1 MTTRVILYA
10 ADAPDREIPLADASL
25 EDLGDAQL
33 LWVHLGSPT
42 PEELA
47 RVATLLHCEPA
58 QLAVAEEASRPGLV
72 NYGDRFRVRAK
83 AVTLERTLDPLVR
96 DPLTLVVGRNYV
108 VTVHASDTDFLERL
122 RHREKGDS
130 LIGALSAE
138 SFAAS
143 LLDWLLDTY
152 FAALEVLVR
161 DIDRIEIIILGRRIP
176 PQNLELLVAARR
188 RIADLRRLLK
198 AHRDVFYGM
207 ARPDFMATEHPEA
220 RPHFEALN
228 KHFERAE
235 DDLETARDL
244 VVGSF
249 ELLSTRAAQRTNDT
263 MRALTFVTVT
273 MGLLALVAGLLGMNF
288 ALPLFNTGTRG
299 FVAVVASMLVFS
311 GLATW
316 IARRRGW
323 I

>member
-10 ADAPDREIPLADASL
+10 ADSPDQEIPLDRVALASL
-25 EDLGDAQL
+25 GERQL
-33 LWVHLGSPT
+33 LWIHLGSPT

-47 RVATLLHCEPA
+47 EVASLLDCDPA
-58 QLAVAEEASRPGLV
+58 QLAVPDEAARPGLV

-83 AVTLERTLDPLVR
+83 AVTLDRTLDPLVR
-96 DPLTLVVGRNYV
+96 DPLTLMVGRNYV
-108 VTVHASDTDFLERL
+108 VTVHASDTDFLEQL

-130 LIGALSAE
+130 TIGALSAE

-152 FAALEVLVR
+152 FSALEVLVR

-207 ARPDFMATEHPEA
+207 ARPDFMATEHADA

-288 ALPLFNTGTRG
+288 ALPLFNSGTRG
-299 FVAVVASMLVFS
+299 FLLVVASMVAFS
-311 GLATW
+311 GVATYV
-316 IARRRGW
+316 ARRFGW

>member
-1 MTTRVILYA
+1 MTTRATLYS
-10 ADAPDREIPLADASL
+10 ADQPDRAVAWPDALLEGLSERELLWIDMASPDAS
-25 EDLGDAQL
+25 ERA
-33 LWVHLGSPT
+33 
-42 PEELA
+42 
-47 RVATLLHCEPA
+47 
-58 QLAVAEEASRPGLV
+58 AVAALFGGEAHELDLAGESVRPGLV

-83 AVTLERTLDPLVR
+83 AVTLARSADPLVR
-96 DPLTLVVGRNYV
+96 DPLTLMVGRNFV
-108 VTVHASDTDFLERL
+108 VTVHASATDFLEQL

-130 LIGALSAE
+130 TIGALSAE

-152 FAALEVLVR
+152 FRALDVLVR
-161 DIDRIEIIILGRRIP
+161 DIDRVEILILGRRMP

-207 ARPDFMATEHPEA
+207 ARPDFMATEQPEA

-228 KHFERAE
+228 KHYERAE

-244 VVGSF
+244 VIGSF

-263 MRALTFVTVT
+263 MRALTFVTVM
-273 MGLLALVAGLLGMNF
+273 MGLLALVAGVLGMNF
-288 ALPLFNTGTRG
+288 DLPLFKSGMNG
-299 FVAVVASMLVFS
+299 FLLVIGCMALFAGAATAVAV
-311 GLATW
+311 
-316 IARRRGW
+316 RRGW